1 MNRRGRTLLL
11 AAGAIA
17 LLAGLAVPWP
27 RGEPCETWPV
37 VAVVDGDSFTV
48 ELPGLPAALARRG
61 VRLAGIDA
69 PELRGKCEGEKAA
82 ARAARDALAALLA
95 AGEPR
100 ICPLGWEKY
109 GRVLATVTVEGADG
123 GPVDVAAALIAQG
136 HARPYDGGTRQGWC
150 D

>member
-1 MNRRGRTLLL
+1 MNRRGRTLLF
-11 AAGAIA
+11 AAGAA
-17 LLAGLAVPWP
+17 LLLAAIAVPWP
-27 RGEPCETWPV
+27 AGSPCESWPV
-37 VAVVDGDSFTV
+37 VAVHDGDSFTV

-61 VRLAGIDA
+61 VRLAGIDT

-82 ARAARDALAALLA
+82 ARAARDALAGLLA

-109 GRVLATVTVEGADG
+109 GRVLATVTVGD
-123 GPVDVAAALIAQG
+123 VDVAAALIAGG
-136 HARPYDGGTRQGWC
+136 HARPYDGDARLGWC